1 MQVSKSILIQRALL
15 GVFWVL
21 GTIGFICDE
30 FIPGLESVRS
40 YILLACDGMMVLL
53 GLACLRHRTDAA
65 FIGTLTLLGLISSLF
80 LNRLPILFTINGMRV
95 FIGVMFCYPIFR
107 YFWDDPNRRD
117 RFIKAFD
124 KNLEVFLWL
133 QVPCI
138 LYQFIVYT
146 AGDHGGGSLGNWY
159 SGTISMMIYLISFYL
174 IRKRI
179 NPRHFI
185 SSILTNYKYV
195 LLLTP
200 TFLNE
205 TKISFV
211 LLVLYFILLVP
222 IGKRMFARALIVV
235 PVMSLLFGVGY
246 MTYKMTYTGEVSK
259 TADGLD
265 IFSEEY
271 LMEYMFMDVER
282 AEEDATW
289 NMENNE
295 NGLADIPR
303 ATKFLLL
310 PMFEENEPG
319 HIPMGFGVGHFKGG
333 TKLSHSELYDQYEWY
348 LIGTIPYFIH
358 VYLQLGLVGILWYI
372 VFLVSIFVR
381 HPEGLS
387 KRDLNMQLFLVIL
400 IGINFFYVE
409 SLRDPVFCIVLYG
422 LVAGA
427 WLPGEVAEE
436 EPSKKMQLSRTNA

>member
-1 MQVSKSILIQRALL
+1 MQLTKPIFIERALL

-21 GTIGFICDE
+21 GTIGFIIDE
-30 FIPGLESVRS
+30 IIPGASSLRS
-40 YILLACDGMMVLL
+40 YVLLACDGVLVML
-53 GLACLRHRTDAA
+53 GLMCMRHKADFLYA
-65 FIGTLTLLGLISSLF
+65 GSLLLISVVSSLVF
-80 LNRLPILFTINGMRV
+80 NRLPIPFTVNGLRV
-95 FIGVMFCYPIFR
+95 FVGVMFVYPIFR
-107 YFWDDPNRRD
+107 YFMDSASRREH
-117 RFIKAFD
+117 FVD
-124 KNLEVFLWL
+124 KLDKHLEIFLWL
-133 QVPCI
+133 QVFCI
-138 LYQFIVYT
+138 GYQFVLYG
-146 AGDHGGGSLGNWY
+146 ADDHGGGSLGNWA

-174 IRKRI
+174 MKKHI
-179 NPRHFI
+179 NPRHFMA
-185 SSILTNYKYV
+185 SILTNYKYV

-222 IGKRMFARALIVV
+222 IGKRMFTRALIVV

-289 NMENNE
+289 NMENSE
-295 NGLADIPR
+295 SGLADIPR

-348 LIGTIPYFIH
+348 LIGTIPYLIH
-358 VYLQLGLVGILWYI
+358 VYLQLGIVGILWYI
-372 VFLVSIFVR
+372 AFLVSIFIR
-381 HPEGLS
+381 HPEGFS
-387 KRDLNMQLFLVIL
+387 KRDLNLQLFLVIL
-400 IGINFFYVE
+400 IGINFFYIE

-422 LVAGA
+422 LVAGS
-427 WLPGEVAEE
+427 WLLDDAGT
-436 EPSKKMQLSRTNA
+436 KKSLSPT